1 MVTRERRRASRRQP
15 HSSEPVSRVRVRAG
29 RELDVLDIS
38 SVGVLVQGE
47 SRLLPGRHLD
57 VHVVSCSGRT
67 LVRSRVVRSFVSSL
81 SSDRVVYRGAL
92 AFEQPLQLA
101 PALPDAEDASA
112 ASTDGNTVPAGTCG
126 SRSAP
131 EVATPAYA
139 S

>member
-1 MVTRERRRASRRQP
+1 VTRERRRAPRRQP

-29 RELDVLDIS
+29 RELEVLDIS
-38 SVGVLVQGE
+38 SFGVLVQGE

-81 SSDRVVYRGAL
+81 SRDRVVYRGAL

-101 PALPDAEDASA
+101 PAPPDAEDTSA
-112 ASTDGNTVPAGTCG
+112 ASTDGNTVPTGACG
-126 SRSAP
+126 SHSKP
-131 EVATPAYA
+131 EAATPVHA

>member
-1 MVTRERRRASRRQP
+1 VTRERRRAPRRQP

-29 RELDVLDIS
+29 RELEVLDIS
-38 SVGVLVQGE
+38 SFGVLVQGE

-81 SSDRVVYRGAL
+81 SKDRVVYRGAL

-101 PALPDAEDASA
+101 PAPPDAEDTSA
-112 ASTDGNTVPAGTCG
+112 GSTDGNTVPAGTCG
-126 SRSAP
+126 SHSEP
-131 EVATPAYA
+131 EAATPVHA